1 MQNFNQTLK
10 TFEFIFKNKVSVK
23 GAVAVM
29 DRRKFNPLCHIDHTT
44 IKSHH
49 STPNDPASSLAFR
62 AHRTHKSVIIC
73 NPFKLSQRSPPPLL
87 PQPFRGAQEVSQDF
101 LPYKQKIT
109 LLQRSTD

>member
-1 MQNFNQTLK
+1 
-10 TFEFIFKNKVSVK
+10 
-23 GAVAVM
+23 M

-73 NPFKLSQRSPPPLL
+73 NPFKLSQRSPPNPLL
-87 PQPFRGAQEVSQDF
+87 PQPVRGAQEVSQDF
-101 LPYKQKIT
+101 LPYKQK
-109 LLQRSTD
+109 LLFFRGAPTKGEDGREKKIHPLSLSLASS